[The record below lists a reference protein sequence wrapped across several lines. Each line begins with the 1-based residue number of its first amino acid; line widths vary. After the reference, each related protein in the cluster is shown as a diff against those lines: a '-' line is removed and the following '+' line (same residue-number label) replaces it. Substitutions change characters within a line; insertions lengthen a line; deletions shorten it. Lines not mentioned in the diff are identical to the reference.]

1 VEGRRATLPPEAARD
16 FYFSSTARPAA
27 FLLGATLAVDPS
39 HPLAGPLVETLV
51 EQQRML
57 GAGWNTQD
65 FGVATGAL
73 VDAHRVLAARRAEGR
88 VTLSARGRT
97 VAQREATAAAG
108 PGDPVPLTNLLE
120 REGDDA
126 VLRLRV
132 ASSAQAPVYFWVNV
146 TELPQV
152 RAVRPSETGIAVE
165 RWYEDYDT
173 GRPVTEVAAGALV
186 RVRLRVTVPR
196 ERHMVVL
203 DDALP
208 AGLEAVDLS
217 LRTTGLPPGVG
228 AADSLSAGPLE
239 ERPDQ
244 PARAVWGYGRWEAG
258 WWSPFEHRELRDDRV
273 VWFATVLWPG
283 TYTATYVARAT
294 TPGTF
299 VRPPAQ
305 AEEMYNRGVNG
316 RSDGGTLVVQAK
328 GE

>member
-1 VEGRRATLPPEAARD
+1 V
-16 FYFSSTARPAA
+16 F
-27 FLLGATLAVDPS
+27 
-39 HPLAGPLVETLV
+39 
-51 EQQRML
+51 
-57 GAGWNTQD
+57 
-65 FGVATGAL
+65 
-73 VDAHRVLAARRAEGR
+73 
-88 VTLSARGRT
+88 
-97 VAQREATAAAG
+97 
-108 PGDPVPLTNLLE
+108 
-120 REGDDA
+120 
-126 VLRLRV
+126 
-132 ASSAQAPVYFWVNV
+132 FWINV

-152 RAVRPSETGIAVE
+152 RAVRPGEAGIAVE
-165 RWYEDYDT
+165 RWYEDYAT
-173 GRPVTEVAAGALV
+173 GKPVTSVAAGALV

-228 AADSLSAGPLE
+228 AADSVAAGPLE
-239 ERPDQ
+239 EDPNA
-244 PARAVWGYGRWEAG
+244 PARAFWAYGRWEAG
-258 WWSPFEHRELRDDRV
+258 WWSPFEHREMRDDRV

-316 RSDGGTLVVQAK
+316 RSDGGTLVVT